1 MVDTTHLFCPTM
13 HFSLPNPDFCCHS
26 LYSIFI
32 YCLPSTYT
40 IVESNAICHFLQQFF
55 EPLWLNPIFL
65 LFQTVCSSAP
75 PARLSCPYSHPI
87 QLGASFVSHPSWCF
101 VDLCLP
107 LWVFFFFDLFFSL
120 EFKITSTAKAL
131 PPFSAR
137 NVLRTLDTT
146 QC

>member
-1 MVDTTHLFCPTM
+1 MGGTTHLFCPTM
-13 HFSLPNPDFCCHS
+13 RFSLPNPDFCCHS

-65 LFQTVCSSAP
+65 LFQTVCSIAP
-75 PARLSCPYSHPI
+75 PARLSVQS
-87 QLGASFVSHPSWCF
+87 SHPSGGLF
-101 VDLCLP
+101 HLSPFLVLRGSL
-107 LWVFFFFDLFFSL
+107 LTSVGFFFFFFDLFFSL
-120 EFKITSTAKAL
+120 DFKITSTAKVL

-137 NVLRTLDTT
+137 SVLRTLDTT